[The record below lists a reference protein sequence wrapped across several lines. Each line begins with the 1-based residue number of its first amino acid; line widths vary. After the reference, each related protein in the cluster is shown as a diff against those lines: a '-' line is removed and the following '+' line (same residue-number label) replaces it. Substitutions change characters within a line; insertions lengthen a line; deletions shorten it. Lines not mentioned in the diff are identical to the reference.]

1 VWDIVI
7 GVSCVILV
15 MALRYLKTHVQSWND
30 SDRHKSRRQ
39 IVARKFLWFIAT
51 GRNALV
57 VVVAALIGGVLVS
70 QNLGDKI
77 KLVKNVKEG
86 LPPIINPMATSN
98 YSFKDAMSYLDA
110 SLAVVPLI
118 GFLEAISIAQ
128 AFAREN
134 SYRVDAS
141 QELIALGVSNVL
153 GSFVKAYPATGS
165 FSRTA
170 VNSQS
175 GVRTPAGGIITGGV
189 VLLALAFLTPLF
201 YYIPQAALAAI
212 IITAVLHMVNVR
224 ILLQIW
230 KINCLELIPWLVCFA
245 GTLFLG
251 IKYGVLIA
259 TGFHL
264 IFPLYKLVFPST
276 SYTKRGNVGILVLNS
291 LITYPGFDRVKTI
304 LHEWE
309 DKSRTEG
316 CLVSVFVLDCGQML
330 EIDFTVIQVIF
341 CLYYVVVIHI

>member
-1 VWDIVI
+1 
-7 GVSCVILV
+7 
-15 MALRYLKTHVQSWND
+15 
-30 SDRHKSRRQ
+30 
-39 IVARKFLWFIAT
+39 
-51 GRNALV
+51 
-57 VVVAALIGGVLVS
+57 
-70 QNLGDKI
+70 
-77 KLVKNVKEG
+77 
-86 LPPIINPMATSN
+86 
-98 YSFKDAMSYLDA
+98 
-110 SLAVVPLI
+110 
-118 GFLEAISIAQ
+118 
-128 AFAREN
+128 
-134 SYRVDAS
+134 
-141 QELIALGVSNVL
+141 
-153 GSFVKAYPATGS
+153 
-165 FSRTA
+165 

-276 SYTKRGNVGILVLNS
+276 SV
-291 LITYPGFDRVKTI
+291 
-304 LHEWE
+304 
-309 DKSRTEG
+309 
-316 CLVSVFVLDCGQML
+316 
-330 EIDFTVIQVIF
+330 
-341 CLYYVVVIHI
+341 